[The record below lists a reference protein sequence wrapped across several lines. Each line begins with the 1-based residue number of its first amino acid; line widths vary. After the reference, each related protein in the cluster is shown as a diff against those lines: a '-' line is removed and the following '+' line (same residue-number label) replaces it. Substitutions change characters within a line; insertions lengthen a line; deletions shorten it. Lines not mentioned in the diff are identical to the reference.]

1 MSIFEEI
8 ENFDKQPVS
17 MIIYNLIKWY
27 MVDKIEMETYSRP
40 EVESGVWIQLRI
52 TVKEKSWY
60 VEGQRLDIVKRRLI
74 DWFERN
80 LKH

>member
-1 MSIFEEI
+1 MSVFEEI
-8 ENFDKQPVS
+8 ENFEKQSVS

-27 MVDKIEMETYSRP
+27 MVDRIEMETYSRP
-40 EVESGVWIQLRI
+40 EVESSVWIQLRI

-74 DWFERN
+74 EWFEKN
-80 LKH
+80 LNS